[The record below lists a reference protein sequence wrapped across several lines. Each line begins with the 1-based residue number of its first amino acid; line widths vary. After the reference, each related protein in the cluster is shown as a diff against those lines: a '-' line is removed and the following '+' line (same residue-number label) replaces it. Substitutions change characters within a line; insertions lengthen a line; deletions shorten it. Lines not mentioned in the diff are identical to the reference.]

1 MKDGTGVMKR
11 FLAAAVSAAILF
23 AVTGCAGGES
33 TAQTDSSIS
42 AGSIS
47 QAEEV
52 LTESGSTEPKDVK
65 AVALSRNAAR
75 MWMLA
80 GGELIAAADEAQ
92 DLPGIPKDLVW
103 IGSENEPDLKN
114 ILKTETDVVIVDR
127 SVENYSGIKKEL
139 SEAECDMIEV
149 SANSFRDY
157 DASMQLLTE
166 RTGNSESYQKYVT
179 EVAARNEG
187 IISNALEAAHKI
199 EVTVTEPPA
208 RDVSDTKVSDE
219 AANQYYK
226 GRTPTYM
233 VIRVGS
239 EGCCAMS
246 NDDFICSMLCDFGMT
261 NANKSGQRVHVWK
274 MNEEETSKAEDS
286 VATQS
291 GDSRAEKGKVA
302 DSSVISKTEDS
313 KADKGETEGSSATQ
327 KPEDSRAEKG
337 EAEDSSATP
346 KPNDM
351 STASLIPEAPVE
363 TDAVDTFA
371 GEVDARE
378 SDDAGRRTFE
388 NLLANNPDF
397 IFIIYEGNEKEAVAS
412 CNELV
417 KSCDTWKD
425 VFAVKSGRVYELPQ
439 SSFRYQPDE
448 LWDMAYEYLYQ
459 TIYNL

>member
-33 TAQTDSSIS
+33 TAQTDSSIY
-42 AGSIS
+42 AGSVS

-52 LTESGSTEPKDVK
+52 PAESESTEPKDVK
-65 AVALSRNAAR
+65 AIALSRNAAR

-103 IGSENEPDLKN
+103 IGSENEPDLKS
-114 ILKTETDVVIVDR
+114 ILKKETDVVIADK
-127 SVENYSGIKKEL
+127 SVENYTGIKKEL
-139 SEAECDMIEV
+139 SEAECDIIEV

-157 DASMQLLTE
+157 DASMQLLTG
-166 RTGNSESYQKYVT
+166 RTGNTESYRKYVT
-179 EVAARNEG
+179 EVASRNEG
-187 IISNALEAAHKI
+187 IISNALEAAHKV
-199 EVTVTEPPA
+199 EVTVTESPA
-208 RDVSDTKVSDE
+208 RDISDTKVSDE
-219 AANQYYK
+219 EANRYYK

-261 NANKSGQRVHVWK
+261 NANKSGQRIHVWK
-274 MNEEETSKAEDS
+274 MNDEEASKTEDS
-286 VATQS
+286 SVTLDP
-291 GDSRAEKGKVA
+291 GDSKAEKGKV
-302 DSSVISKTEDS
+302 
-313 KADKGETEGSSATQ
+313 
-327 KPEDSRAEKG
+327 
-337 EAEDSSATP
+337 EDSSATP
-346 KPNDM
+346 KPSDV
-351 STASLIPEAPVE
+351 STASLIPEVPVE

-397 IFIIYEGNEKEAVAS
+397 IFIIYEGNEKEAAAS

-417 KSCDTWKD
+417 KSCDAWKN
-425 VFAVKSGRVYELPQ
+425 VFAVQSGRVYELPQ

>member
-1 MKDGTGVMKR
+1 MKR

-42 AGSIS
+42 AGSVS

-52 LTESGSTEPKDVK
+52 LTESESTEPKDVK

-114 ILKTETDVVIVDR
+114 IPKTETDVIIADR

-166 RTGNSESYQKYVT
+166 RTGNTESYQKYVT
-179 EVAARNEG
+179 EVASRNES
-187 IISNALEAAHKI
+187 IISSALEAAHKV
-199 EVTVTEPPA
+199 EVTVTESPA
-208 RDVSDTKVSDE
+208 RDLSDTKVSDE
-219 AANQYYK
+219 APNQYYK

-239 EGCCAMS
+239 EECCAMS

-261 NANKSGQRVHVWK
+261 NANKSGQRVHVWR

-286 VATQS
+286 KATKS
-291 GDSRAEKGKVA
+291 
-302 DSSVISKTEDS
+302 
-313 KADKGETEGSSATQ
+313 
-327 KPEDSRAEKG
+327 EDSRAEMS
-337 EAEDSSATP
+337 EAVESSVMS
-346 KPNDM
+346 KPDDV
-351 STASLIPEAPVE
+351 STASVIPEVPVE

-397 IFIIYEGNEKEAVAS
+397 IFIIYEGNEKEAAAS

-417 KSCDTWKD
+417 KSCDAWKN
-425 VFAVKSGRVYELPQ
+425 VFAVQSGRVYELPQ

-459 TIYNL
+459 SIYNF

>member
-33 TAQTDSSIS
+33 TAQTDSSITGGAAS
-42 AGSIS
+42 L
-47 QAEEV
+47 AEEV
-52 LTESGSTEPKDVK
+52 LTESESTELKDVK

-166 RTGNSESYQKYVT
+166 RTGNAESYQKYVT

-199 EVTVTEPPA
+199 EVTVTESPA
-208 RDVSDTKVSDE
+208 RDLSDMKVSDE

-239 EGCCAMS
+239 EECCAMS

-261 NANKSGQRVHVWK
+261 NANKSGQRVHVWR

-286 VATQS
+286 KATKS
-291 GDSRAEKGKVA
+291 
-302 DSSVISKTEDS
+302 
-313 KADKGETEGSSATQ
+313 
-327 KPEDSRAEKG
+327 EDSRAEMS
-337 EAEDSSATP
+337 EAVESSVMS
-346 KPNDM
+346 KPDDV
-351 STASLIPEAPVE
+351 STASVIPEVPVE

>member
-42 AGSIS
+42 AGSVS

-52 LTESGSTEPKDVK
+52 LTESESTEPKDVK

-114 ILKTETDVVIVDR
+114 IPKTETDVIIADR

-139 SEAECDMIEV
+139 SEAECDMLEV
-149 SANSFRDY
+149 SSNSFRDY

-166 RTGNSESYQKYVT
+166 RTGNTESYQKYVT
-179 EVAARNEG
+179 EVASRNES
-187 IISNALEAAHKI
+187 IISSALEAAHKV
-199 EVTVTEPPA
+199 EVTVTESPA
-208 RDVSDTKVSDE
+208 RDLSDTKVSDE
-219 AANQYYK
+219 APNQYYK

-239 EGCCAMS
+239 EECCAMS

-261 NANKSGQRVHVWK
+261 NANKSGQRVHVWR

-286 VATQS
+286 KATKS
-291 GDSRAEKGKVA
+291 
-302 DSSVISKTEDS
+302 
-313 KADKGETEGSSATQ
+313 
-327 KPEDSRAEKG
+327 EDSRAEMS
-337 EAEDSSATP
+337 EAVESSVMS
-346 KPNDM
+346 KPDDV
-351 STASLIPEAPVE
+351 STASVIPEVPVE

-397 IFIIYEGNEKEAVAS
+397 IFIIYEGNEKEAAAS

-417 KSCDTWKD
+417 KSCDAWKN
-425 VFAVKSGRVYELPQ
+425 VFAVQSGRVYELPQ

-459 TIYNL
+459 SIYNF

>member
-23 AVTGCAGGES
+23 AVTGCAGGEN

-42 AGSIS
+42 AGSVS

-52 LTESGSTEPKDVK
+52 LTESESTEPKDVK

-166 RTGNSESYQKYVT
+166 RTGNAESYQKYVT

-233 VIRVGS
+233 VVRVGS

-274 MNEEETSKAEDS
+274 MSEEETSKVEDS

-302 DSSVISKTEDS
+302 DSSVMSKL
-313 KADKGETEGSSATQ
+313 
-327 KPEDSRAEKG
+327 EDSRAEKG

-346 KPNDM
+346 KPNDV

-378 SDDAGRRTFE
+378 STDAGRRTFD

-417 KSCDTWKD
+417 KSCDSWKD

>member
-33 TAQTDSSIS
+33 TAQTDSSITGGAAS
-42 AGSIS
+42 L
-47 QAEEV
+47 AEEV
-52 LTESGSTEPKDVK
+52 LTESESTEPKDVK

-139 SEAECDMIEV
+139 SEAECDMLEV
-149 SANSFRDY
+149 SSNSFRDY

-166 RTGNSESYQKYVT
+166 RTGNTESYQKYVT
-179 EVAARNEG
+179 EVASRNES
-187 IISNALEAAHKI
+187 IISSALEAAHKV
-199 EVTVTEPPA
+199 EVTVTESPA
-208 RDVSDTKVSDE
+208 RDLSDTKVSDE
-219 AANQYYK
+219 APNQYYK

-239 EGCCAMS
+239 EECCAMS

-261 NANKSGQRVHVWK
+261 NANKSGQRVHVWR

-286 VATQS
+286 KATKS
-291 GDSRAEKGKVA
+291 
-302 DSSVISKTEDS
+302 
-313 KADKGETEGSSATQ
+313 
-327 KPEDSRAEKG
+327 EDSRAEMS
-337 EAEDSSATP
+337 EAVESSVMS
-346 KPNDM
+346 KPDDV
-351 STASLIPEAPVE
+351 STASVIPEVPVE

-397 IFIIYEGNEKEAVAS
+397 IFIIYEGNEKEAAAS

-417 KSCDTWKD
+417 KSCDAWKN
-425 VFAVKSGRVYELPQ
+425 VFAVQSGRVYELPQ

-459 TIYNL
+459 SIYNF

>member
-1 MKDGTGVMKR
+1 
-11 FLAAAVSAAILF
+11 
-23 AVTGCAGGES
+23 
-33 TAQTDSSIS
+33 
-42 AGSIS
+42 
-47 QAEEV
+47 
-52 LTESGSTEPKDVK
+52 
-65 AVALSRNAAR
+65 
-75 MWMLA
+75 
-80 GGELIAAADEAQ
+80 
-92 DLPGIPKDLVW
+92 
-103 IGSENEPDLKN
+103 
-114 ILKTETDVVIVDR
+114 
-127 SVENYSGIKKEL
+127 
-139 SEAECDMIEV
+139 
-149 SANSFRDY
+149 
-157 DASMQLLTE
+157 MQLLTE
-166 RTGNSESYQKYVT
+166 RTGNAESYQKYVT

-233 VIRVGS
+233 VVRVGS

-274 MNEEETSKAEDS
+274 MSEEETSKVEDS

-302 DSSVISKTEDS
+302 DSSVMSKL
-313 KADKGETEGSSATQ
+313 
-327 KPEDSRAEKG
+327 EDSRAEKG

-346 KPNDM
+346 KPNDV

>member
-1 MKDGTGVMKR
+1 MR
-11 FLAAAVSAAILF
+11 LQFLQPFFLLC
-23 AVTGCAGGES
+23 VTGCAGGES
-33 TAQTDSSIS
+33 TAQTDSSITGGAAS
-42 AGSIS
+42 L
-47 QAEEV
+47 AEEV
-52 LTESGSTEPKDVK
+52 LTESESTELKDVK

-114 ILKTETDVVIVDR
+114 IPKTETDVIIADR

-139 SEAECDMIEV
+139 SEAECDMLEV
-149 SANSFRDY
+149 SSNSFRDY

-166 RTGNSESYQKYVT
+166 RTGNTESYQKYVT
-179 EVAARNEG
+179 EVASRNES
-187 IISNALEAAHKI
+187 IISSALEAAHKV
-199 EVTVTEPPA
+199 EVTVTESPA
-208 RDVSDTKVSDE
+208 RDLSDTKVSDE
-219 AANQYYK
+219 APNQYYK

-239 EGCCAMS
+239 EECCAMS

-261 NANKSGQRVHVWK
+261 NANKSGQRVHVWR

-286 VATQS
+286 KATKS
-291 GDSRAEKGKVA
+291 
-302 DSSVISKTEDS
+302 
-313 KADKGETEGSSATQ
+313 
-327 KPEDSRAEKG
+327 EDSRAEMS
-337 EAEDSSATP
+337 EAVESSVMS
-346 KPNDM
+346 KPDDV
-351 STASLIPEAPVE
+351 STASVIPEVPVE

-397 IFIIYEGNEKEAVAS
+397 IFIIYEGNEKEAAAS

-417 KSCDTWKD
+417 KSCDAWKN
-425 VFAVKSGRVYELPQ
+425 VFAVQSGRVYELPQ

-459 TIYNL
+459 SIYNF

>member
-42 AGSIS
+42 AGSVS

-92 DLPGIPKDLVW
+92 DLPEIPKDLVW

-208 RDVSDTKVSDE
+208 RDVSDTKLSDE

-302 DSSVISKTEDS
+302 DSSVMS
-313 KADKGETEGSSATQ
+313 
-327 KPEDSRAEKG
+327 
-337 EAEDSSATP
+337 
-346 KPNDM
+346 KPNDV

-378 SDDAGRRTFE
+378 STDAGRRTFD

-397 IFIIYEGNEKEAVAS
+397 IFIIYEGNEKEAAAR

-417 KSCDTWKD
+417 KSCDSWKD

-459 TIYNL
+459 TIYNF

>member
-33 TAQTDSSIS
+33 TAQTDSSITGGAAS
-42 AGSIS
+42 L
-47 QAEEV
+47 AEEV
-52 LTESGSTEPKDVK
+52 LTESESTELKDVK

-80 GGELIAAADEAQ
+80 GGELIGAADEAQ

-103 IGSENEPDLKN
+103 IGSEKEPDLRN
-114 ILKTETDVVIVDR
+114 IPKTKTDVVIADK

-139 SEAECDMIEV
+139 SEADCDMIEV

-166 RTGNSESYQKYVT
+166 RTGNTESYQKYVT
-179 EVAARNEG
+179 EVASRNEG
-187 IISNALEAAHKI
+187 IISSALEAAHKV
-199 EVTVTEPPA
+199 EVTVTESPA
-208 RDVSDTKVSDE
+208 RDLSDTKVSDE
-219 AANQYYK
+219 APNQYYK

-239 EGCCAMS
+239 EECCAMS

-261 NANKSGQRVHVWK
+261 NANKSGQRVHVWR
-274 MNEEETSKAEDS
+274 MNEEETSKAEES
-286 VATQS
+286 AATQS
-291 GDSRAEKGKVA
+291 GESRAEKGKA
-302 DSSVISKTEDS
+302 DDSSVMS
-313 KADKGETEGSSATQ
+313 KA
-327 KPEDSRAEKG
+327 EDSRPEKG
-337 EAEDSSATP
+337 EVEDSSATS
-346 KPNDM
+346 KPSDV
-351 STASLIPEAPVE
+351 STASLIPETPVE

-397 IFIIYEGNEKEAVAS
+397 IFIIYEGNEKEAAAS

-417 KSCDTWKD
+417 KSCDAWKN
-425 VFAVKSGRVYELPQ
+425 VFAVQSGRVYELPQ

-459 TIYNL
+459 SIYNF

>member
-1 MKDGTGVMKR
+1 MKR

-23 AVTGCAGGES
+23 AVTGCAGGEN

-42 AGSIS
+42 AGSVS

-52 LTESGSTEPKDVK
+52 MTESGSTEPKDVK

-114 ILKTETDVVIVDR
+114 IPKTETDVIIADR

-291 GDSRAEKGKVA
+291 GDSRAEKG
-302 DSSVISKTEDS
+302 
-313 KADKGETEGSSATQ
+313 
-327 KPEDSRAEKG
+327 

>member
-23 AVTGCAGGES
+23 AVTGCAGGEN

-42 AGSIS
+42 AGSVS

-52 LTESGSTEPKDVK
+52 LTESESTEPKDVK

-166 RTGNSESYQKYVT
+166 RTGNAESYQKYVT

-233 VIRVGS
+233 VVRVGS

-274 MNEEETSKAEDS
+274 MSEEETSKVEDS

-302 DSSVISKTEDS
+302 DSSVMSKTEDS
-313 KADKGETEGSSATQ
+313 KADKGEI
-327 KPEDSRAEKG
+327 
-337 EAEDSSATP
+337 EDSSATP
-346 KPNDM
+346 KPNDV

>member
-1 MKDGTGVMKR
+1 MKR

-33 TAQTDSSIS
+33 TAQTDSSITGGAAS
-42 AGSIS
+42 L
-47 QAEEV
+47 AEEV
-52 LTESGSTEPKDVK
+52 LTESESTELKDVK

-114 ILKTETDVVIVDR
+114 IPKTETDVIIADR

-139 SEAECDMIEV
+139 SEAECDMLEV
-149 SANSFRDY
+149 SSNSFRDY

-166 RTGNSESYQKYVT
+166 RTGNTESYQKYVT
-179 EVAARNEG
+179 EVASRNES
-187 IISNALEAAHKI
+187 IISSALEAAHKV
-199 EVTVTEPPA
+199 EVTVTESPA
-208 RDVSDTKVSDE
+208 RDLSDTKVSDE
-219 AANQYYK
+219 APNQYYK

-239 EGCCAMS
+239 EECCAMS

-261 NANKSGQRVHVWK
+261 NANKSGQRVHVWR

-286 VATQS
+286 KATKS
-291 GDSRAEKGKVA
+291 
-302 DSSVISKTEDS
+302 
-313 KADKGETEGSSATQ
+313 
-327 KPEDSRAEKG
+327 EDSRAEMS
-337 EAEDSSATP
+337 EAVESSVMS
-346 KPNDM
+346 KPDDV
-351 STASLIPEAPVE
+351 STASVIPEVPVE

-397 IFIIYEGNEKEAVAS
+397 IFIIYEGNEKEAAAS

-417 KSCDTWKD
+417 KSCDAWKN
-425 VFAVKSGRVYELPQ
+425 VFAVQSGRVYELPQ

-459 TIYNL
+459 SIYNF

>member
-23 AVTGCAGGES
+23 AVTGCAGGEN

-42 AGSIS
+42 AGSVS

-52 LTESGSTEPKDVK
+52 LTESESTEPKDVK

-166 RTGNSESYQKYVT
+166 RTGNAESYQKYVT

-233 VIRVGS
+233 VVRVGS

-274 MNEEETSKAEDS
+274 MREEETSKVEDS

-302 DSSVISKTEDS
+302 DSSVMSKL
-313 KADKGETEGSSATQ
+313 
-327 KPEDSRAEKG
+327 EDSRAEKG

-346 KPNDM
+346 KPNDV

-397 IFIIYEGNEKEAVAS
+397 IFIIYDGNEKTAEAN

>member
-1 MKDGTGVMKR
+1 MKR

-42 AGSIS
+42 AGSVS

-52 LTESGSTEPKDVK
+52 LTESESTEPKDVK

-157 DASMQLLTE
+157 DASMQLLTG
-166 RTGNSESYQKYVT
+166 RTGNTESYRKYVT
-179 EVAARNEG
+179 EVASRNEG
-187 IISNALEAAHKI
+187 IISNALEAAHKV
-199 EVTVTEPPA
+199 EVTVTESPA
-208 RDVSDTKVSDE
+208 RDISDTKVSDE
-219 AANQYYK
+219 EANRYYK

-274 MNEEETSKAEDS
+274 MSEDETSKAEDS
-286 VATQS
+286 AATQS
-291 GDSRAEKGKVA
+291 GESREKNSGVT
-302 DSSVISKTEDS
+302 DSSVVPKTEDS
-313 KADKGETEGSSATQ
+313 KAEKGETE
-327 KPEDSRAEKG
+327 DSRATAKQ
-337 EAEDSSATP
+337 
-346 KPNDM
+346 NDV

-397 IFIIYEGNEKEAVAS
+397 IFIIYDGNEKTAEAN

>member
-313 KADKGETEGSSATQ
+313 KADKGE
-327 KPEDSRAEKG
+327 
-337 EAEDSSATP
+337 AEDSSATP

>member
-33 TAQTDSSIS
+33 TAQTDSSITGGAAS
-42 AGSIS
+42 L
-47 QAEEV
+47 AEEV
-52 LTESGSTEPKDVK
+52 LTESESTELKDVK

-114 ILKTETDVVIVDR
+114 IPKTETDVIIADR

-139 SEAECDMIEV
+139 SEAECDMLEV
-149 SANSFRDY
+149 SSNSFRDY

-166 RTGNSESYQKYVT
+166 RTGNTESYQKYVT
-179 EVAARNEG
+179 EVASRNES
-187 IISNALEAAHKI
+187 IISSALEAAHKV
-199 EVTVTEPPA
+199 EVTVTESPA
-208 RDVSDTKVSDE
+208 RDLSDTKVSDE
-219 AANQYYK
+219 APNQYYK

-239 EGCCAMS
+239 EECCAMS

-261 NANKSGQRVHVWK
+261 NANKSGQRVHVWR

-286 VATQS
+286 KATKS
-291 GDSRAEKGKVA
+291 
-302 DSSVISKTEDS
+302 
-313 KADKGETEGSSATQ
+313 
-327 KPEDSRAEKG
+327 EDSRAEMS
-337 EAEDSSATP
+337 EAVESSVMS
-346 KPNDM
+346 KPDDV
-351 STASLIPEAPVE
+351 STASVIPEVPVE

-397 IFIIYEGNEKEAVAS
+397 IFIIYEGNEKEAAAS

-417 KSCDTWKD
+417 KSCDAWKN
-425 VFAVKSGRVYELPQ
+425 VFAVQSGRVYELPQ

-459 TIYNL
+459 SIYNF

>member
-1 MKDGTGVMKR
+1 
-11 FLAAAVSAAILF
+11 
-23 AVTGCAGGES
+23 
-33 TAQTDSSIS
+33 
-42 AGSIS
+42 
-47 QAEEV
+47 
-52 LTESGSTEPKDVK
+52 
-65 AVALSRNAAR
+65 

-114 ILKTETDVVIVDR
+114 IPKTETDVIIADR

-139 SEAECDMIEV
+139 SEAECDMLEV
-149 SANSFRDY
+149 SSNSFRDY

-166 RTGNSESYQKYVT
+166 RTGNTESYQKYVT
-179 EVAARNEG
+179 EVASRNES
-187 IISNALEAAHKI
+187 IISSALEAAHKV
-199 EVTVTEPPA
+199 EVTVTESPA
-208 RDVSDTKVSDE
+208 RDLSDTKVSDE
-219 AANQYYK
+219 APNQYYK

-239 EGCCAMS
+239 EECCAMS

-261 NANKSGQRVHVWK
+261 NANKSGQRVHVWR

-286 VATQS
+286 KATKS
-291 GDSRAEKGKVA
+291 
-302 DSSVISKTEDS
+302 
-313 KADKGETEGSSATQ
+313 
-327 KPEDSRAEKG
+327 EDSRAEMS
-337 EAEDSSATP
+337 EAVESSVMS
-346 KPNDM
+346 KPDDV
-351 STASLIPEAPVE
+351 STASVIPEVPVE

-397 IFIIYEGNEKEAVAS
+397 IFIIYEGNEKEAAAS

-417 KSCDTWKD
+417 KSCDAWKN
-425 VFAVKSGRVYELPQ
+425 VFAVQSGRVYELPQ

-459 TIYNL
+459 SIYNF

>member
-42 AGSIS
+42 AGSVS

-52 LTESGSTEPKDVK
+52 LTESESTEPKDVK

-233 VIRVGS
+233 VVRVGS

-274 MNEEETSKAEDS
+274 MSEEETSKVEDS

-302 DSSVISKTEDS
+302 DSSVMS
-313 KADKGETEGSSATQ
+313 

-346 KPNDM
+346 KPNDV

-417 KSCDTWKD
+417 KSCDSWKD

>member
-33 TAQTDSSIS
+33 TAQTDSSITGGAAS
-42 AGSIS
+42 L
-47 QAEEV
+47 AEEV
-52 LTESGSTEPKDVK
+52 LTESESTELKDVK

-114 ILKTETDVVIVDR
+114 IPKTETDVIIADR

-139 SEAECDMIEV
+139 SEAECDMLEV
-149 SANSFRDY
+149 SSNSFRDY

-166 RTGNSESYQKYVT
+166 RTGNTESYQKYVT
-179 EVAARNEG
+179 EVASRNES
-187 IISNALEAAHKI
+187 IISSALEAAHKV
-199 EVTVTEPPA
+199 EVTVTESPA
-208 RDVSDTKVSDE
+208 RDLSDTKVSDE
-219 AANQYYK
+219 APNQYYK

-239 EGCCAMS
+239 EECCAMS

-261 NANKSGQRVHVWK
+261 NANKSGQRVHVWR

-286 VATQS
+286 KATKS
-291 GDSRAEKGKVA
+291 
-302 DSSVISKTEDS
+302 
-313 KADKGETEGSSATQ
+313 
-327 KPEDSRAEKG
+327 EDSRAEMS
-337 EAEDSSATP
+337 EAVESSVMS
-346 KPNDM
+346 KPDDV
-351 STASLIPEAPVE
+351 STASVIPEVPVE

-397 IFIIYEGNEKEAVAS
+397 IFIIYEGNEKEAAAS

-417 KSCDTWKD
+417 KSCYAWKN
-425 VFAVKSGRVYELPQ
+425 VFAVQSGRVYELPQ

-459 TIYNL
+459 SIYNF